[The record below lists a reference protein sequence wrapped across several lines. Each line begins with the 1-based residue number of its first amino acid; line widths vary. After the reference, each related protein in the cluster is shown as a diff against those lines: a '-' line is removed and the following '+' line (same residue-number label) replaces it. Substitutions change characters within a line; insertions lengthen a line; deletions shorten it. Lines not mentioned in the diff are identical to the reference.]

1 MKSVHGPPLKVS
13 IGSKKKSKTLINH
26 DTLFRIKS
34 EINLSGNKVT
44 KIAKILKDDTDVKI
58 EPYFKEAVVD
68 KNQSVHEFFD
78 VQEIDMLVPLP
89 NQDCYT
95 KVKKE

>member
-58 EPYFKEAVVD
+58 DNF
-68 KNQSVHEFFD
+68 SS
-78 VQEIDMLVPLP
+78 LLS
-89 NQDCYT
+89 
-95 KVKKE
+95 